1 MYQEGQPR
9 RLDLRAG
16 DQVRVPRPGSDGT
29 VKAVVVTPAEPGNK
43 VRIAW
48 IRYLDGPE
56 TGELARVDCAYIEPD
71 TT

>member
-16 DQVRVPRPGSDGT
+16 DQVRVPDPHGSGT
-29 VKAVVVTPAEPGNK
+29 VDAVVVTPAEPGSK

-48 IRYLDGPE
+48 IRYLEGPE
-56 TGELARVDCAYIEPD
+56 AGELARVDCSYIEPV
-71 TT
+71 